1 MHLSARLGWIASGVN
16 SRESLIKRQYTM
28 DKKQQEQLRKG
39 LVFGGLGL
47 LCALSL
53 WFIFAPSD
61 KDKGAEQEGLNKDIP
76 EATIRQLTDNK
87 LKSYELSDKSASESE
102 TQAEIGRLSDY
113 FVEEPASLDAQGQ
126 SSSTKIEGSLQRY
139 EENKR
144 LLSSFYA
151 TDPNA
156 EEREALR
163 AENED
168 LREALRKKESEEDDE
183 EEKQLRLMERSYQ
196 MASKYLP
203 KGGELP
209 AKAFLRAEE
218 RTIVEPEAESA
229 LQEPRMEVL
238 AEPKHMVSS
247 LAQPMAD
254 STFIQEYGSRER
266 HLGFHSALAQP
277 SSIQRNTLPVVV
289 DHTTTLREGNYVALR
304 LLESAHIGELR
315 IPRQSLLIAQAKLGG
330 NRLHLLVKS
339 IEIGGRIIPVKLS
352 AYDLDGQE
360 GIYIPGA
367 EQVSALKE
375 VGANIG
381 GSVGTS
387 FTFAS
392 SAKDQIIS
400 EAARGVMQGASQLL
414 QKKLRTLQ
422 VTLKGGYRLFLVSS
436 K

>member
-1 MHLSARLGWIASGVN
+1 
-16 SRESLIKRQYTM
+16 M
-28 DKKQQEQLRKG
+28 DKKQREQLRKA

-61 KDKGAEQEGLNKDIP
+61 KDKAAEQEGLNKDIP
-76 EATIRQLTDNK
+76 EATVRQLTDNK
-87 LKSYELSDKSASESE
+87 LKSYELGDKSASESE

-113 FVEEPASLDAQGQ
+113 FAEEPTSLDAQGQ
-126 SSSTKIEGSLQRY
+126 PSSTKIEGSLQRY

-156 EEREALR
+156 EERDALR

-218 RTIVEPEAESA
+218 RTIVDPEAESA

-254 STFIQEYGSRER
+254 STFMQEYGSKER
-266 HLGFHSALAQP
+266 HLGFHSALAQT
-277 SSIQRNTLPVVV
+277 SSVERNTLPVVV

-330 NRLHLLVKS
+330 NRLHLLIKS

-367 EQVSALKE
+367 EQASALKE

>member
-1 MHLSARLGWIASGVN
+1 
-16 SRESLIKRQYTM
+16 M
-28 DKKQQEQLRKG
+28 DKKQQKQLRKA

-61 KDKGAEQEGLNKDIP
+61 KDKAAEQEGLNKDIP
-76 EATIRQLTDNK
+76 EATVRQLTDNK
-87 LKSYELSDKSASESE
+87 LKSYELGDKSASESE

-113 FVEEPASLDAQGQ
+113 FAEEPASLDAQGQ
-126 SSSTKIEGSLQRY
+126 PSSTKIEGSLQRY

-156 EEREALR
+156 EERDALR
-163 AENED
+163 AENEG

-218 RTIVEPEAESA
+218 RPIVDPEAESTP
-229 LQEPRMEVL
+229 QEPRMEVL
-238 AEPKHMVSS
+238 AEPKHIVSS

-254 STFIQEYGSRER
+254 STFMQEYGSKER

-277 SSIQRNTLPVVV
+277 SSVQRNTLPMVV

-330 NRLHLLVKS
+330 NRLQLLVKS

>member
-1 MHLSARLGWIASGVN
+1 
-16 SRESLIKRQYTM
+16 M
-28 DKKQQEQLRKG
+28 DKKQQEQLRKA

-61 KDKGAEQEGLNKDIP
+61 KDKAAEQEGLNKDIP
-76 EATIRQLTDNK
+76 EATVRQLTDNK
-87 LKSYELSDKSASESE
+87 LKSYELGDKSASESE

-113 FVEEPASLDAQGQ
+113 FAEEPTSLDAQGQ

-156 EEREALR
+156 EERDALR

-229 LQEPRMEVL
+229 LQEPRMEIL

-254 STFIQEYGSRER
+254 STFMQEYGSKVR
-266 HLGFHSALAQP
+266 HLGFHSALAQT

-289 DHTTTLREGNYVALR
+289 DHTTILREGDYVALR

-339 IEIGGRIIPVKLS
+339 LEIGGHIIPVKLS

-414 QKKLRTLQ
+414 QKKLRTVQ

>member
-1 MHLSARLGWIASGVN
+1 
-16 SRESLIKRQYTM
+16 M
-28 DKKQQEQLRKG
+28 DKKQQEQLRKA

-47 LCALSL
+47 ICALSL

-61 KDKGAEQEGLNKDIP
+61 KDKAAEQEGLNKDIP
-76 EATIRQLTDNK
+76 EATVRQLTDNK
-87 LKSYELSDKSASESE
+87 LKSYELGDKSASESE

-113 FVEEPASLDAQGQ
+113 FAEEPTSLDAQGQ
-126 SSSTKIEGSLQRY
+126 PSSTKIEGSLQRY

-156 EEREALR
+156 EERDALR

-183 EEKQLRLMERSYQ
+183 GEKQLRLMERSYQ

-218 RTIVEPEAESA
+218 RTIVDPEAESA

-277 SSIQRNTLPVVV
+277 SSVQPNTLPVVV
-289 DHTTTLREGNYVALR
+289 DHTTILREGDYVALR

>member
-1 MHLSARLGWIASGVN
+1 
-16 SRESLIKRQYTM
+16 M

-61 KDKGAEQEGLNKDIP
+61 KDKAAEQEGLNKDIP
-76 EATIRQLTDNK
+76 EATVHQLTDNK

-113 FVEEPASLDAQGQ
+113 FAEEPASLDVQGQ
-126 SSSTKIEGSLQRY
+126 ASSTKIEGSLQRY

-144 LLSSFYA
+144 LLSSFY
-151 TDPNA
+151 TSDPNA
-156 EEREALR
+156 EERDALR

-168 LREALRKKESEEDDE
+168 LREALRKKESEADDE

-218 RTIVEPEAESA
+218 RPIVEPDAESTP
-229 LQEPRMEVL
+229 QEPRMEVL
-238 AEPKHMVSS
+238 AEPKHLVSS

-254 STFIQEYGSRER
+254 STFIQEYGSKER

-277 SSIQRNTLPVVV
+277 SSTQRNTLPVVV
-289 DHTTTLREGNYVALR
+289 DHTTALREGDYVALR
-304 LLESAHIGELR
+304 LLESARIGELR

-330 NRLHLLVKS
+330 NRLQLLVKS
-339 IEIGGRIIPVKLS
+339 MEIGGRIIPVKLS

>member
-1 MHLSARLGWIASGVN
+1 
-16 SRESLIKRQYTM
+16 M

-61 KDKGAEQEGLNKDIP
+61 KDKDAEQEGLNKDIP

-218 RTIVEPEAESA
+218 RPIVEPEAESA
-229 LQEPRMEVL
+229 LHEPRMELL
-238 AEPKHMVSS
+238 AEPKHLVSS

-254 STFIQEYGSRER
+254 STFMQEYGSKVR
-266 HLGFHSALAQP
+266 HLGFHSALAQT

-289 DHTTTLREGNYVALR
+289 DHTTALREGDYVALR
-304 LLESAHIGELR
+304 LLESARIGELR

-330 NRLHLLVKS
+330 NRLQLLVKS
-339 IEIGGRIIPVKLS
+339 MEIGGRIIPVKLS

-400 EAARGVMQGASQLL
+400 EAARGVMQGVSQLL

-422 VTLKGGYRLFLVSS
+422 VTLKGGYRLFLVPS

>member
-1 MHLSARLGWIASGVN
+1 
-16 SRESLIKRQYTM
+16 M

-47 LCALSL
+47 ICALSL

-61 KDKGAEQEGLNKDIP
+61 KDKAAEQEGLNKDIP
-76 EATIRQLTDNK
+76 EATVRQLTDNK
-87 LKSYELSDKSASESE
+87 LKSYELGDKSASESE

-113 FVEEPASLDAQGQ
+113 FAEEPTSLDAQGQ
-126 SSSTKIEGSLQRY
+126 PSSMKIEGSLQRY

-156 EEREALR
+156 EERDALR

-168 LREALRKKESEEDDE
+168 LREALRKKESEADDE

-218 RTIVEPEAESA
+218 RPIVEPDAESA

-254 STFIQEYGSRER
+254 STLIQEYGSRER

-277 SSIQRNTLPVVV
+277 SSVQRNTLPVLV
-289 DHTTTLREGNYVALR
+289 DHTTILREGDYAALR

-339 IEIGGRIIPVKLS
+339 LEIGGRIIPVKLS

>member
-1 MHLSARLGWIASGVN
+1 
-16 SRESLIKRQYTM
+16 M
-28 DKKQQEQLRKG
+28 DKKQQERLRKA

-61 KDKGAEQEGLNKDIP
+61 KDKAAEQEGLNKDIP
-76 EATIRQLTDNK
+76 EATVRQLTDNK
-87 LKSYELSDKSASESE
+87 LKSYELGDKSASESE

-113 FVEEPASLDAQGQ
+113 FAEEPTSIDAQGQ
-126 SSSTKIEGSLQRY
+126 PSSTKIEGSLQRY

-156 EEREALR
+156 EERDALR
-163 AENED
+163 AENEG
-168 LREALRKKESEEDDE
+168 LREALRKKESEADDE

-218 RTIVEPEAESA
+218 RTLVEPEAGSA

-254 STFIQEYGSRER
+254 STFMQEYGSKER

-277 SSIQRNTLPVVV
+277 SSFQRNTLPVVV

-315 IPRQSLLIAQAKLGG
+315 IPQQSLLIAQAKLGG

-339 IEIGGRIIPVKLS
+339 LEIGGRIIPVKLS

-422 VTLKGGYRLFLVSS
+422 VTLKGGYRLFLVPS

>member
-1 MHLSARLGWIASGVN
+1 
-16 SRESLIKRQYTM
+16 M
-28 DKKQQEQLRKG
+28 DKKQQERLRKA

-61 KDKGAEQEGLNKDIP
+61 KDKAAEQEGLNKDIP
-76 EATIRQLTDNK
+76 EATVRQLTDNK
-87 LKSYELSDKSASESE
+87 LKSYELGDKSASESE

-113 FVEEPASLDAQGQ
+113 FVEEPTSIDAQGQ
-126 SSSTKIEGSLQRY
+126 PSSTKIEGSLQRY

-156 EEREALR
+156 EERDALR
-163 AENED
+163 AENEG
-168 LREALRKKESEEDDE
+168 LREALRKKESEADDE

-218 RTIVEPEAESA
+218 RTLVEPEAGSA

-254 STFIQEYGSRER
+254 STFMQEYGSKER

-277 SSIQRNTLPVVV
+277 SSFQRNTLPVVV

-315 IPRQSLLIAQAKLGG
+315 IPQQSLLIAQAKLGG

-339 IEIGGRIIPVKLS
+339 LEIGGRIIPVKLS

-392 SAKDQIIS
+392 SAKDHIIS

>member
-1 MHLSARLGWIASGVN
+1 
-16 SRESLIKRQYTM
+16 M

-39 LVFGGLGL
+39 FVFGGLGL
-47 LCALSL
+47 ICALSL

-61 KDKGAEQEGLNKDIP
+61 KDKAAEQEGLNKDIP
-76 EATIRQLTDNK
+76 EATVRQLTDNK
-87 LKSYELSDKSASESE
+87 LKSYELGDKSASESE

-113 FVEEPASLDAQGQ
+113 FAEEPASLDAQGQ
-126 SSSTKIEGSLQRY
+126 PSSTKIEGSLQRY

-156 EEREALR
+156 EERDALR
-163 AENED
+163 AENEG

-218 RTIVEPEAESA
+218 RPIVEPEAESA

-254 STFIQEYGSRER
+254 STFIQEYGSKER

-277 SSIQRNTLPVVV
+277 SSVQRNTLPVVV

-339 IEIGGRIIPVKLS
+339 LEIGGRIIPVKLS

-387 FTFAS
+387 FAFAS

>member
-1 MHLSARLGWIASGVN
+1 
-16 SRESLIKRQYTM
+16 M
-28 DKKQQEQLRKG
+28 DKKQQEQLRKA

-47 LCALSL
+47 ICALSL

-61 KDKGAEQEGLNKDIP
+61 KDKAAEQEGLNKDIP
-76 EATIRQLTDNK
+76 EATVRQLTDNK
-87 LKSYELSDKSASESE
+87 LKSYELGDKSASESE

-113 FVEEPASLDAQGQ
+113 FAEEPTSLDAQGQ
-126 SSSTKIEGSLQRY
+126 PSSTKIEGSLQRY

-156 EEREALR
+156 EERDALR
-163 AENED
+163 AENEN

-218 RTIVEPEAESA
+218 RPIVEPEAESTP
-229 LQEPRMEVL
+229 QEPRMEVL

-247 LAQPMAD
+247 LAQPIAD
-254 STFIQEYGSRER
+254 STFIQEYGSKER

-277 SSIQRNTLPVVV
+277 SSAQRNTLPVVV
-289 DHTTTLREGNYVALR
+289 DHTTALREGDYVALR

-339 IEIGGRIIPVKLS
+339 LEIGGRIIPVKLS

>member
-1 MHLSARLGWIASGVN
+1 
-16 SRESLIKRQYTM
+16 M

-61 KDKGAEQEGLNKDIP
+61 KDKAAEQEGLNKDIP
-76 EATIRQLTDNK
+76 EATVRQLTDNK

-113 FVEEPASLDAQGQ
+113 FAEEPTSLDAQGQ
-126 SSSTKIEGSLQRY
+126 PSSTKIEGSLQRY

-218 RTIVEPEAESA
+218 RPIVEPDAESTP
-229 LQEPRMEVL
+229 QEPRMEVL
-238 AEPKHMVSS
+238 VEPKHMVSS

-254 STFIQEYGSRER
+254 STFMQEYGSRER
-266 HLGFHSALAQP
+266 HIGFHSALAQP
-277 SSIQRNTLPVVV
+277 SSVQRNTLLVVV
-289 DHTTTLREGNYVALR
+289 DHTTILREGDYVALR

-339 IEIGGRIIPVKLS
+339 LEIGGHIIPVKLS

-360 GIYIPGA
+360 GIYVPGA

>member
-1 MHLSARLGWIASGVN
+1 
-16 SRESLIKRQYTM
+16 M

-47 LCALSL
+47 ICALSL

-61 KDKGAEQEGLNKDIP
+61 KDKAAEQEGLNKDIP
-76 EATIRQLTDNK
+76 EATVRQLTDNK
-87 LKSYELSDKSASESE
+87 LKSYELDDKSASESE

-113 FVEEPASLDAQGQ
+113 FAEEPTTLDAQGQ
-126 SSSTKIEGSLQRY
+126 PSSTKIEGSLQRY

-156 EEREALR
+156 EERDALR

-218 RTIVEPEAESA
+218 RTIVEPEAESTP
-229 LQEPRMEVL
+229 QEPRMEVL
-238 AEPKHMVSS
+238 AEQKHMVSS
-247 LAQPMAD
+247 LTQPMDD
-254 STFIQEYGSRER
+254 STFMQEYGSKER
-266 HLGFHSALAQP
+266 HIGFHSALAQP

-289 DHTTTLREGNYVALR
+289 DHTTILREGDYVALR
-304 LLESAHIGELR
+304 LLESVHIGELR

-339 IEIGGRIIPVKLS
+339 LEIGGHIIPVKLS

>member
-1 MHLSARLGWIASGVN
+1 
-16 SRESLIKRQYTM
+16 M

-61 KDKGAEQEGLNKDIP
+61 KDKAAEQEGLNKDIP
-76 EATIRQLTDNK
+76 EATVRQLTDNK

-113 FVEEPASLDAQGQ
+113 FAEEPASLDAQGQ

-168 LREALRKKESEEDDE
+168 LREALRKKESEADDE

-218 RTIVEPEAESA
+218 RPIVEPDAESTP
-229 LQEPRMEVL
+229 QGPRMEVL
-238 AEPKHMVSS
+238 AETKHLISS

-254 STFIQEYGSRER
+254 SSFIQEYGSTER

-277 SSIQRNTLPVVV
+277 SSTQRNTLPVVV
-289 DHTTTLREGNYVALR
+289 DHTTALREGDYVALR
-304 LLESAHIGELR
+304 LLEPACIGELR

-339 IEIGGRIIPVKLS
+339 LEIGGRIIPVKLS

-360 GIYIPGA
+360 GIYILGA
-367 EQVSALKE
+367 EQISALKE

>member
-1 MHLSARLGWIASGVN
+1 
-16 SRESLIKRQYTM
+16 M
-28 DKKQQEQLRKG
+28 DKKQQEQLRKA

-47 LCALSL
+47 ICALSL

-61 KDKGAEQEGLNKDIP
+61 KDKAAEQEGLNKDIP
-76 EATIRQLTDNK
+76 EATVRQLTDNK
-87 LKSYELSDKSASESE
+87 LKSYELGDKSASESE

-113 FVEEPASLDAQGQ
+113 FAEEPTSLDAQGQ
-126 SSSTKIEGSLQRY
+126 PSSTKIEGSLQRY

-156 EEREALR
+156 EERDALR
-163 AENED
+163 AENEN

-218 RTIVEPEAESA
+218 RPIVEPEAESTP
-229 LQEPRMEVL
+229 QEPRMEVL

-247 LAQPMAD
+247 LAQPIAD
-254 STFIQEYGSRER
+254 STFIQEYGSKER

-277 SSIQRNTLPVVV
+277 SSAQRNTLPVVV
-289 DHTTTLREGNYVALR
+289 DHTTALREGDYVALR

-339 IEIGGRIIPVKLS
+339 LEIGGRIIPVKLS

-400 EAARGVMQGASQLL
+400 EAARGVMQGTSQLL

>member
-1 MHLSARLGWIASGVN
+1 
-16 SRESLIKRQYTM
+16 M

-39 LVFGGLGL
+39 LIFGGLGL

-61 KDKGAEQEGLNKDIP
+61 KDKAAEQEGLNKDIP
-76 EATIRQLTDNK
+76 EATVRQLTDNK

-113 FVEEPASLDAQGQ
+113 FAEEPTSLDAQGQ
-126 SSSTKIEGSLQRY
+126 PSSTKIEGSLQRY

-218 RTIVEPEAESA
+218 RPIVEPDAESTP
-229 LQEPRMEVL
+229 QEPRMEVL
-238 AEPKHMVSS
+238 AELKHMVSS

-254 STFIQEYGSRER
+254 STFMQEYGSRER
-266 HLGFHSALAQP
+266 HYRLFTRRLLQP
-277 SSIQRNTLPVVV
+277 SSVQRNTLLVVV
-289 DHTTTLREGNYVALR
+289 DHNDDTT
-304 LLESAHIGELR
+304 
-315 IPRQSLLIAQAKLGG
+315 
-330 NRLHLLVKS
+330 
-339 IEIGGRIIPVKLS
+339 GGRLMWPC
-352 AYDLDGQE
+352 
-360 GIYIPGA
+360 
-367 EQVSALKE
+367 
-375 VGANIG
+375 
-381 GSVGTS
+381 
-387 FTFAS
+387 AS
-392 SAKDQIIS
+392 
-400 EAARGVMQGASQLL
+400 
-414 QKKLRTLQ
+414 
-422 VTLKGGYRLFLVSS
+422 
-436 K
+436 

>member
-1 MHLSARLGWIASGVN
+1 
-16 SRESLIKRQYTM
+16 M

-47 LCALSL
+47 ICALSL

-61 KDKGAEQEGLNKDIP
+61 KDKAAEQEGLNKDIP
-76 EATIRQLTDNK
+76 EATVRQLTDNK
-87 LKSYELSDKSASESE
+87 LKSYELGDKSASESE

-113 FVEEPASLDAQGQ
+113 FAEEPASLEAQGQ

-156 EEREALR
+156 EERDALR

-229 LQEPRMEVL
+229 LQEPRMELLV
-238 AEPKHMVSS
+238 EQKQMVSS

-254 STFIQEYGSRER
+254 STFMQEYGSKER

-277 SSIQRNTLPVVV
+277 SSVQRNTLLVVV

-339 IEIGGRIIPVKLS
+339 LEIGGRIIPVKLS

-360 GIYIPGA
+360 GIYIPGV

-422 VTLKGGYRLFLVSS
+422 VTIKGGYRLFLVPS

>member
-1 MHLSARLGWIASGVN
+1 
-16 SRESLIKRQYTM
+16 M
-28 DKKQQEQLRKG
+28 DKEQQEQLRKG

-61 KDKGAEQEGLNKDIP
+61 KDKAAEQEGLNKDIP
-76 EATIRQLTDNK
+76 EATVRQLTDNK
-87 LKSYELSDKSASESE
+87 LKSYELGDKSALESE
-102 TQAEIGRLSDY
+102 RQAEIGRLSDY
-113 FVEEPASLDAQGQ
+113 FAEEPTTLDAQGQ
-126 SSSTKIEGSLQRY
+126 PSSTKIEGSLQRY

-144 LLSSFYA
+144 LLSSFYT

-218 RTIVEPEAESA
+218 RTIVEPDAESTPE
-229 LQEPRMEVL
+229 EPRMEVL

-254 STFIQEYGSRER
+254 STFMQEYGSKER
-266 HLGFHSALAQP
+266 HIGFHSALAQP
-277 SSIQRNTLPVVV
+277 SSTQRNTLPVVV
-289 DHTTTLREGNYVALR
+289 DHTTALREGDYVALR
-304 LLESAHIGELR
+304 LLESARIGELR

-330 NRLHLLVKS
+330 NRLQLLVKS

>member
-1 MHLSARLGWIASGVN
+1 
-16 SRESLIKRQYTM
+16 M

-47 LCALSL
+47 ICALSL

-61 KDKGAEQEGLNKDIP
+61 KDKAAEQEGLNKDIP
-76 EATIRQLTDNK
+76 EATVRQLTDNK

-113 FVEEPASLDAQGQ
+113 FAEEPTSLDAQGQ
-126 SSSTKIEGSLQRY
+126 PSSTKIEGSLQRY

-156 EEREALR
+156 EERDALR

-168 LREALRKKESEEDDE
+168 LREALRRKESEADDE

-218 RTIVEPEAESA
+218 RTLVEPEAGSA

-247 LAQPMAD
+247 LAQPMDD
-254 STFIQEYGSRER
+254 STFIQEYGSKER

-277 SSIQRNTLPVVV
+277 SSVQRNTLPVVV
-289 DHTTTLREGNYVALR
+289 DHTTTLREGDYVALH

-330 NRLHLLVKS
+330 NRLQLLVKS

-360 GIYIPGA
+360 GIYIPGV

>member
-1 MHLSARLGWIASGVN
+1 
-16 SRESLIKRQYTM
+16 M
-28 DKKQQEQLRKG
+28 DKKQQEQLRKA

-47 LCALSL
+47 ICALSL

-61 KDKGAEQEGLNKDIP
+61 KDKAAEQEGLNKDIP
-76 EATIRQLTDNK
+76 EATVRQLTDNK
-87 LKSYELSDKSASESE
+87 LKSYELGDKSALESE

-113 FVEEPASLDAQGQ
+113 FAEEPTSLDGQGQ
-126 SSSTKIEGSLQRY
+126 PSSTKIEGSLQRY

-156 EEREALR
+156 EERDALR
-163 AENED
+163 AENEN

-218 RTIVEPEAESA
+218 RPIVEPEAESTP
-229 LQEPRMEVL
+229 QEPRMEVL

-247 LAQPMAD
+247 LAQPIAD
-254 STFIQEYGSRER
+254 STFIQEYGSKER

-277 SSIQRNTLPVVV
+277 SSAQRNTLPVVV
-289 DHTTTLREGNYVALR
+289 DHTTALREGDYVALR

-339 IEIGGRIIPVKLS
+339 LEIGGRIIPVKLS

>member
-1 MHLSARLGWIASGVN
+1 
-16 SRESLIKRQYTM
+16 M

-47 LCALSL
+47 ICALSL

-61 KDKGAEQEGLNKDIP
+61 KDKAAEQEGLNKDIP
-76 EATIRQLTDNK
+76 EATVRQLTDNK
-87 LKSYELSDKSASESE
+87 LKSYELGDKSASESE

-113 FVEEPASLDAQGQ
+113 FAEEPTSLDAQGQ
-126 SSSTKIEGSLQRY
+126 PSSTKIEGSLQRY

-156 EEREALR
+156 EERDALR

-168 LREALRKKESEEDDE
+168 LREALRRKEGEADDE

-218 RTIVEPEAESA
+218 RPIVEPEAESA

-277 SSIQRNTLPVVV
+277 SSVQRNTLPVVV

-422 VTLKGGYRLFLVSS
+422 VTLKGGYRLFLVPS

>member
-1 MHLSARLGWIASGVN
+1 
-16 SRESLIKRQYTM
+16 M

-61 KDKGAEQEGLNKDIP
+61 KDKDAEQEGLNKDIP

-113 FVEEPASLDAQGQ
+113 FAEEPASLDAQGQ

-168 LREALRKKESEEDDE
+168 LREALRKKESEADDE

-196 MASKYLP
+196 TASKYLP

-218 RTIVEPEAESA
+218 RPIVEPDAESTP
-229 LQEPRMEVL
+229 QGPRMEVL
-238 AEPKHMVSS
+238 AETKHLISS

-254 STFIQEYGSRER
+254 SSFIQEYGSTER

-277 SSIQRNTLPVVV
+277 SSTQRNTLPVVV
-289 DHTTTLREGNYVALR
+289 DHTTALREGDYVALR
-304 LLESAHIGELR
+304 LLEPACIGELR

-339 IEIGGRIIPVKLS
+339 LEIGGRIIPVKLS

-360 GIYIPGA
+360 GIYILGA
-367 EQVSALKE
+367 EQISALKE

>member
-1 MHLSARLGWIASGVN
+1 
-16 SRESLIKRQYTM
+16 M

-39 LVFGGLGL
+39 LIFGGLGL

-61 KDKGAEQEGLNKDIP
+61 KDKAAEQEGLNKDIP
-76 EATIRQLTDNK
+76 EATVRQLTDNK

-113 FVEEPASLDAQGQ
+113 FAEEPTSLDAQGQ
-126 SSSTKIEGSLQRY
+126 PSSTKIEGSLQRY

-218 RTIVEPEAESA
+218 RPIVEPDAESTP
-229 LQEPRMEVL
+229 QEPRMEVL
-238 AEPKHMVSS
+238 AELKHMVSS

-254 STFIQEYGSRER
+254 STFMQEYGSRER
-266 HLGFHSALAQP
+266 HIGFHSALAQP
-277 SSIQRNTLPVVV
+277 SSVQRNTLLVVV
-289 DHTTTLREGNYVALR
+289 DHTTTLREGDYVALR

-339 IEIGGRIIPVKLS
+339 LEIGGRIIPVKLS
-352 AYDLDGQE
+352 SYDLDGQE

>member
-1 MHLSARLGWIASGVN
+1 
-16 SRESLIKRQYTM
+16 M
-28 DKKQQEQLRKG
+28 DKKQQEQLRKA

-47 LCALSL
+47 ICALSL

-61 KDKGAEQEGLNKDIP
+61 KDKAAEQEGLNKDIP
-76 EATIRQLTDNK
+76 EATVRQLTDNK
-87 LKSYELSDKSASESE
+87 LKSYELGDKSASESE

-113 FVEEPASLDAQGQ
+113 FAEEPTSLDAQGQ
-126 SSSTKIEGSLQRY
+126 PSSTKIEGSLQRY

-156 EEREALR
+156 EERDALR
-163 AENED
+163 AENEG

-218 RTIVEPEAESA
+218 RPIVEPEAESA

-254 STFIQEYGSRER
+254 STFMQEYGSKER

-277 SSIQRNTLPVVV
+277 SSVQRNTLPVVV

-339 IEIGGRIIPVKLS
+339 LEIGGRIIPVKLS

>member
-1 MHLSARLGWIASGVN
+1 
-16 SRESLIKRQYTM
+16 M

-61 KDKGAEQEGLNKDIP
+61 KDKGAEQEGLKDIP
-76 EATIRQLTDNK
+76 EATVRQLTDNK
-87 LKSYELSDKSASESE
+87 LKSYELGDKSASESE

-113 FVEEPASLDAQGQ
+113 FAEEPTSLDAQGQ
-126 SSSTKIEGSLQRY
+126 PSSTKIEGSLQRY

-156 EEREALR
+156 EERDALR

-168 LREALRKKESEEDDE
+168 LREALRRKESEEDDE

-218 RTIVEPEAESA
+218 RPIVEPDAESTP
-229 LQEPRMEVL
+229 QEPRMEVL
-238 AEPKHMVSS
+238 GDPKHLVSS

-254 STFIQEYGSRER
+254 STFIQEYGSKER
-266 HLGFHSALAQP
+266 PLGFHSALTQP
-277 SSIQRNTLPVVV
+277 SSTQRNTLPAVV
-289 DHTTTLREGNYVALR
+289 DHTTALREGDYVALR
-304 LLESAHIGELR
+304 LLESARIGELR

-339 IEIGGRIIPVKLS
+339 MEIGGRIIPVKLS

-422 VTLKGGYRLFLVSS
+422 VTLKGGYRLFLVPS

>member
-1 MHLSARLGWIASGVN
+1 
-16 SRESLIKRQYTM
+16 M
-28 DKKQQEQLRKG
+28 DKKQQEQLRKA

-47 LCALSL
+47 ICALSL

-61 KDKGAEQEGLNKDIP
+61 KDKAAEQEGLNKDIP
-76 EATIRQLTDNK
+76 EATVRQLTDNK

-113 FVEEPASLDAQGQ
+113 FTEEPASLEAQGQ

-156 EEREALR
+156 EERDALR
-163 AENED
+163 AENEN

-218 RTIVEPEAESA
+218 RPIVEPEAESTP
-229 LQEPRMEVL
+229 QEPRMEIL

-254 STFIQEYGSRER
+254 STFIQEYGSKER
-266 HLGFHSALAQP
+266 HIGFHSALAQS

-289 DHTTTLREGNYVALR
+289 DHTTILREGDYVALR

-339 IEIGGRIIPVKLS
+339 LEIGGRIIPVKLS

-360 GIYIPGA
+360 GIYIPGV

>member
-1 MHLSARLGWIASGVN
+1 
-16 SRESLIKRQYTM
+16 M

-61 KDKGAEQEGLNKDIP
+61 KDKDAEQEGLNKDIP

-113 FVEEPASLDAQGQ
+113 FAEEPASLDAQGQ

-168 LREALRKKESEEDDE
+168 LREALRKKESEADDE

-218 RTIVEPEAESA
+218 RPIVEPDAESTP
-229 LQEPRMEVL
+229 QGPRMEVL
-238 AEPKHMVSS
+238 AETKHLISS

-254 STFIQEYGSRER
+254 SSFIQEYGSTER

-277 SSIQRNTLPVVV
+277 SSTQRNTLPVVV
-289 DHTTTLREGNYVALR
+289 DHTTALREGDYVALR
-304 LLESAHIGELR
+304 LLEPACIGELR

-339 IEIGGRIIPVKLS
+339 LEIGGRIIPVKLS

-375 VGANIG
+375 MGANIG

>member
-1 MHLSARLGWIASGVN
+1 
-16 SRESLIKRQYTM
+16 M

-61 KDKGAEQEGLNKDIP
+61 KDKDAEQEGLNKDIP

-113 FVEEPASLDAQGQ
+113 FAEEPASLDAQGQ

-168 LREALRKKESEEDDE
+168 LREALRKKESEADDE

-218 RTIVEPEAESA
+218 RPIVEPDAESTP
-229 LQEPRMEVL
+229 QGPRMEVL
-238 AEPKHMVSS
+238 AETKHLISS

-254 STFIQEYGSRER
+254 SSFIQEYGSTER

-277 SSIQRNTLPVVV
+277 SSTQRNTLPVVV
-289 DHTTTLREGNYVALR
+289 DHTTALREGDYVALR
-304 LLESAHIGELR
+304 LLEPACIGELR

-339 IEIGGRIIPVKLS
+339 LEIGGRIIPVKLS

-360 GIYIPGA
+360 GIYILGA
-367 EQVSALKE
+367 ELVSALKE

-387 FTFAS
+387 FTVAS

-400 EAARGVMQGASQLL
+400 EVARGVMQGASQLL

-422 VTLKGGYRLFLVSS
+422 VTLKGGYRLF
-436 K
+436 

>member
-1 MHLSARLGWIASGVN
+1 
-16 SRESLIKRQYTM
+16 M

-47 LCALSL
+47 ICALSL

-61 KDKGAEQEGLNKDIP
+61 KDKAAEQEGLNKDIP
-76 EATIRQLTDNK
+76 EATVRQLTDNK
-87 LKSYELSDKSASESE
+87 LKSYELGDKSASESE

-113 FVEEPASLDAQGQ
+113 FAEEPTSLDAQGQ
-126 SSSTKIEGSLQRY
+126 PSSTKIEGSLQRY

-156 EEREALR
+156 EERDALR
-163 AENED
+163 AENEG

-218 RTIVEPEAESA
+218 RPIVEPEAESA

-254 STFIQEYGSRER
+254 STFIQEYGSKER

-277 SSIQRNTLPVVV
+277 SSVQRNTLPVVV

-304 LLESAHIGELR
+304 LLESVHIGELR

-339 IEIGGRIIPVKLS
+339 LEIGGRIIPVKLS

-375 VGANIG
+375 MGANIG

>member
-1 MHLSARLGWIASGVN
+1 
-16 SRESLIKRQYTM
+16 M

-47 LCALSL
+47 ICALSL

-61 KDKGAEQEGLNKDIP
+61 KDKAAEQEGLNKDIP
-76 EATIRQLTDNK
+76 EATVRQLTDNK
-87 LKSYELSDKSASESE
+87 LKSYELGDKSASESE

-113 FVEEPASLDAQGQ
+113 FAEEPTSLDAQGQ
-126 SSSTKIEGSLQRY
+126 PSSTKIEGSLQRY

-156 EEREALR
+156 EERDALR

-203 KGGELP
+203 RGGELP

-254 STFIQEYGSRER
+254 STFMQEYGSKER

-277 SSIQRNTLPVVV
+277 SSVQRNTLPVVV

-339 IEIGGRIIPVKLS
+339 LEIGGRIIPVKLS

>member
-1 MHLSARLGWIASGVN
+1 
-16 SRESLIKRQYTM
+16 M

-47 LCALSL
+47 ICALSL

-61 KDKGAEQEGLNKDIP
+61 KDKAAEQEGLNKDIP
-76 EATIRQLTDNK
+76 EATVRQLTDNK
-87 LKSYELSDKSASESE
+87 LKSYELGDKSALESE
-102 TQAEIGRLSDY
+102 AQAEIGRLSDY
-113 FVEEPASLDAQGQ
+113 FAEEPASLESQGQ
-126 SSSTKIEGSLQRY
+126 PSSTKIEGSLQRY

-218 RTIVEPEAESA
+218 RPIVEPEAESA

-254 STFIQEYGSRER
+254 STFMQEYGSKER

-277 SSIQRNTLPVVV
+277 SSVQRNTLLVVV
-289 DHTTTLREGNYVALR
+289 DHTTILREGDYVALR

-339 IEIGGRIIPVKLS
+339 LEIGGHIIPVKLS

-360 GIYIPGA
+360 GIYVPGA

>member
-1 MHLSARLGWIASGVN
+1 
-16 SRESLIKRQYTM
+16 M

-61 KDKGAEQEGLNKDIP
+61 KDKAAEQEGLNKDIP
-76 EATIRQLTDNK
+76 EATVRQLTDNK

-113 FVEEPASLDAQGQ
+113 FAEEPASLDAQGQ

-168 LREALRKKESEEDDE
+168 LREALRKKESEADDE

-218 RTIVEPEAESA
+218 RPIVEPDAESTP
-229 LQEPRMEVL
+229 QGPRMEVL
-238 AEPKHMVSS
+238 AETKHLISS

-254 STFIQEYGSRER
+254 SSFIQEYGSTER

-277 SSIQRNTLPVVV
+277 SSTQRNTLPVVV
-289 DHTTTLREGNYVALR
+289 DHTTALREGDYVALR
-304 LLESAHIGELR
+304 LLEPACIGELR

-339 IEIGGRIIPVKLS
+339 LEIGGRIIPVKLS

-387 FTFAS
+387 FTFAN

>member
-1 MHLSARLGWIASGVN
+1 
-16 SRESLIKRQYTM
+16 M

-61 KDKGAEQEGLNKDIP
+61 KDKAAEQEGLNKDIP
-76 EATIRQLTDNK
+76 EATVRQLTDNK
-87 LKSYELSDKSASESE
+87 LKSYELGDKSASESE

-113 FVEEPASLDAQGQ
+113 FAEEPTSLDAQGQ
-126 SSSTKIEGSLQRY
+126 PSSTKIEGSLQRY

-156 EEREALR
+156 EERDALR

-168 LREALRKKESEEDDE
+168 LREALRKKEGEADDE

-254 STFIQEYGSRER
+254 STFIQEYGSRGR

-339 IEIGGRIIPVKLS
+339 LEIGGRIIPVKLS

>member
-1 MHLSARLGWIASGVN
+1 
-16 SRESLIKRQYTM
+16 M
-28 DKKQQEQLRKG
+28 DKKQQEQLRKA

-61 KDKGAEQEGLNKDIP
+61 KDKAAEQEGLNKDIP
-76 EATIRQLTDNK
+76 EATVRQLTDNK
-87 LKSYELSDKSASESE
+87 LKSYELGDKSASESE

-113 FVEEPASLDAQGQ
+113 FAEEPTSLDAQGQ
-126 SSSTKIEGSLQRY
+126 PSSTKIEGSLQRY

-156 EEREALR
+156 EERDALR

-168 LREALRKKESEEDDE
+168 LREALRKKEGEADDE

-254 STFIQEYGSRER
+254 STFIQEYGSRGR

-339 IEIGGRIIPVKLS
+339 LEIGGRIIPVKLS

-375 VGANIG
+375 MGANIG

>member
-1 MHLSARLGWIASGVN
+1 
-16 SRESLIKRQYTM
+16 M

-61 KDKGAEQEGLNKDIP
+61 KDKDAEQEGLNKDIP

-113 FVEEPASLDAQGQ
+113 FAEEPASLDAQGQ

-168 LREALRKKESEEDDE
+168 LREALRKKESEADDE

-218 RTIVEPEAESA
+218 RPIVEPDAESTP
-229 LQEPRMEVL
+229 QGPRMEVL
-238 AEPKHMVSS
+238 AETKHLISS

-254 STFIQEYGSRER
+254 SSFIQEYGSTER

-277 SSIQRNTLPVVV
+277 SSSQRNTLPVVV
-289 DHTTTLREGNYVALR
+289 DHTTILREGDYVTLR
-304 LLESAHIGELR
+304 LLESVHISELR

-339 IEIGGRIIPVKLS
+339 LEIGGRIIPVKLS

-360 GIYIPGA
+360 GIYILGA
-367 EQVSALKE
+367 EQISALKE

>member
-1 MHLSARLGWIASGVN
+1 
-16 SRESLIKRQYTM
+16 M

-61 KDKGAEQEGLNKDIP
+61 KDKAAEQEGLNKDIP
-76 EATIRQLTDNK
+76 EATVRQLTDNK
-87 LKSYELSDKSASESE
+87 LKSYELSDKSASESG

-113 FVEEPASLDAQGQ
+113 FAEEPASLEAQGQ

-144 LLSSFYA
+144 LLSSFY
-151 TDPNA
+151 TSDPNA
-156 EEREALR
+156 EERDALR

-168 LREALRKKESEEDDE
+168 LREALRKKESEADDE

-218 RTIVEPEAESA
+218 RPIVEPDAESTP
-229 LQEPRMEVL
+229 QEPRMEVL
-238 AEPKHMVSS
+238 ADPKHLVSS

-254 STFIQEYGSRER
+254 STFIQEYGSKER

-277 SSIQRNTLPVVV
+277 SSTQRNTLPVVV
-289 DHTTTLREGNYVALR
+289 DHTTALREGDYVALR
-304 LLESAHIGELR
+304 LLEPACIGELR

-330 NRLHLLVKS
+330 NRLQLLVKS
-339 IEIGGRIIPVKLS
+339 MEIGGRIIPVKLS

-422 VTLKGGYRLFLVSS
+422 VTLKGGYRLFLVPS

>member
-1 MHLSARLGWIASGVN
+1 
-16 SRESLIKRQYTM
+16 M

-61 KDKGAEQEGLNKDIP
+61 KDKAAEQEGLNKDIP
-76 EATIRQLTDNK
+76 EATVRQLTDNK
-87 LKSYELSDKSASESE
+87 LKSYELGDKSASESE

-113 FVEEPASLDAQGQ
+113 FTEEPASLEAQGQ

-156 EEREALR
+156 EERDALR

-229 LQEPRMEVL
+229 LQEPRMEIL

-254 STFIQEYGSRER
+254 STFMQEYGSKVR
-266 HLGFHSALAQP
+266 HLGFHSALAQT

-289 DHTTTLREGNYVALR
+289 DHTTILREGDYVALR
-304 LLESAHIGELR
+304 LLESVHIGELR

-330 NRLHLLVKS
+330 NRLQLLVKS

-367 EQVSALKE
+367 EQISALKE

-422 VTLKGGYRLFLVSS
+422 VTLKGGYRFFLVSS

>member
-1 MHLSARLGWIASGVN
+1 
-16 SRESLIKRQYTM
+16 M

-47 LCALSL
+47 ICALSL

-61 KDKGAEQEGLNKDIP
+61 KDKAAEQEGLNKDIP
-76 EATIRQLTDNK
+76 EATVRQLTDNK
-87 LKSYELSDKSASESE
+87 LKSYELGDKSASESE

-113 FVEEPASLDAQGQ
+113 FAEEPTTLDAQGQ
-126 SSSTKIEGSLQRY
+126 PSSTKIEGSLQRY

-156 EEREALR
+156 EERDALR

-247 LAQPMAD
+247 LAQPMSD
-254 STFIQEYGSRER
+254 STFMQEYGSKER

-277 SSIQRNTLPVVV
+277 SSVQRNTLPVVV

-339 IEIGGRIIPVKLS
+339 LEIGGRIIPVKLS

-367 EQVSALKE
+367 EQISALKE

>member
-1 MHLSARLGWIASGVN
+1 
-16 SRESLIKRQYTM
+16 M

-39 LVFGGLGL
+39 FVFGGLGL
-47 LCALSL
+47 ICALSL

-61 KDKGAEQEGLNKDIP
+61 KDKAAEQEGLNKDIP
-76 EATIRQLTDNK
+76 EATVRQLTDNK
-87 LKSYELSDKSASESE
+87 LKSYELGDKSASESE

-113 FVEEPASLDAQGQ
+113 FAEEPASLDAQGQ
-126 SSSTKIEGSLQRY
+126 PSSTKIEGSLQRY

-156 EEREALR
+156 EERDALR
-163 AENED
+163 AENEG

-218 RTIVEPEAESA
+218 RPIVEPEAESA

-254 STFIQEYGSRER
+254 STFIQEYGSKER

-277 SSIQRNTLPVVV
+277 SSVQRNTLPVVV

-339 IEIGGRIIPVKLS
+339 LEIGGRIIPVKLS

-400 EAARGVMQGASQLL
+400 EAARGVMQGASRLL
-414 QKKLRTLQ
+414 QKKLRTPQ